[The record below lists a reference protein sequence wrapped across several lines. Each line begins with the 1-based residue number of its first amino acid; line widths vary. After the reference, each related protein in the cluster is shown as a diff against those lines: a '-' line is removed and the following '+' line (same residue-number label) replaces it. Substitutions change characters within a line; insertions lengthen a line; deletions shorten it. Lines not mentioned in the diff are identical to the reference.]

1 MPRCVDGC
9 WFSRHGI
16 QMTPVAPSHSPA
28 PIGVFDSGLGG
39 LTVVRA
45 LRRHLPEESIVYFG
59 DTARLPYGTKSP
71 RTVLLFAR
79 QCLQFLMQF
88 QPKALV
94 VACNTVSA
102 TAMAGLA
109 DAFPVPVIGVLEPGS
124 QAAVLAARRQKTRGN
139 CTIGLIATEATI
151 ASKAYP
157 QAIARL
163 DRGIHLVGR
172 ACPLLVPLIEEGRPD
187 SSPVVTA
194 VLADYL
200 SPLRALN
207 PQALILGCTHY
218 PILDAAIAGFMG
230 PDTEL
235 IDSADQTAL
244 VVKAHLATMAA
255 AGAGAQPPTPYN
267 IQPAQAA
274 AVKSGSLTCYV
285 TDQGQRFESL
295 ANRFLGAAIGSPVWV
310 DPELLE
316 RPELEEKA

>member
-1 MPRCVDGC
+1 MPQDRTQD
-9 WFSRHGI
+9 
-16 QMTPVAPSHSPA
+16 SHA

-45 LRRHLPEESIVYFG
+45 LRRHLPHESIIYFG

-88 QPKALV
+88 RPKALV

-102 TAMAGLA
+102 TAMAALPEC
-109 DAFPVPVIGVLEPGS
+109 FPVPVIGVLEPGA
-124 QAAVLAARRQKTRGN
+124 QAAVAAARRKRPTGDCN
-139 CTIGLIATEATI
+139 IGLIATEATI

-163 DRGIHLVGR
+163 DRGIHVAGR
-172 ACPLLVPLIEEGRPD
+172 ACPLLVPLIEEGRAEN
-187 SSPVVTA
+187 SPIVSA
-194 VLADYL
+194 VLEDYL
-200 SPLRALN
+200 APLKALH

-218 PILDAAIAGFMG
+218 PILERAVAAFMG
-230 PDTEL
+230 SATEL

-244 VVKAHLATMAA
+244 VVKRQLDTMAA
-255 AGAGAQPPTPYN
+255 ADSAAGESLH
-267 IQPAQAA
+267 
-274 AVKSGSLTCYV
+274 SGSLTCYV
-285 TDQGQRFESL
+285 TDQGQRFENL
-295 ANRFLGAAIGSPVWV
+295 ANRFLGGAIGSPVWV

-316 RPELEEKA
+316 HPEHPEMEIQP